1 MQLYIKKYC
10 FNTTIFYCN
19 SKYVCVL
26 SVFTLDLPEHNVI
39 LEVKTRWNSL
49 FLMVERFMEQFDAI
63 QAAALDQRLRKP
75 MEKDR

>member
-1 MQLYIKKYC
+1 M
-10 FNTTIFYCN
+10 F
-19 SKYVCVL
+19 VL
-26 SVFTLDLPEHNVI
+26 FCALDLSEHNVI
-39 LEVKTRWNSL
+39 LDVRTRWNSL